1 MNYKVRIV
9 EQSKQVKRFYLLKD
23 ENYLTFNEVFE
34 LWQADDNFITFYINT
49 LINFDY
55 KAFHWEHPCLEEDL
69 LDKKYEC
76 TITKSKRLE
85 TASINEEPFKEHIYT
100 NESVI
105 DFMNLGKNARLII
118 PSKKTDKEVYNHL
131 GKFIRTAPKEQIM
144 EVFKRT
150 GKLVTKE
157 IKENGKIWFN
167 TAGLGVIW
175 LHIRLDTKPKYYKTK
190 KYKDPNFLN
199 IRG

>member
-1 MNYKVRIV
+1 MNYKVEMV
-9 EQSKQVKRFYLLKD
+9 EQSEQIKRFYLLKN
-23 ENYLTFNEVFE
+23 ESYLTFNEVFE

-55 KAFHWEHPCLEEDL
+55 KAFHWEHPCLEEPF

-85 TASINEEPFKEHIYT
+85 AASVNEEAFKEHIYT
-100 NESVI
+100 NECVI

-131 GKFIRTAPKEQIM
+131 GKFIRAAPKEQIM

-157 IKENGKIWFN
+157 IKENGKIWLN

-175 LHIRLDTKPKYYKTK
+175 LHIRLDTKPKYYKTR

-199 IRG
+199 TIE